1 MTTVHSAKL
10 NEVLTKLRRESWLE
24 EQKMLNLKTTYD
36 DLRKEFQEL
45 QKGFLLGQLED
56 EMKELLLG
64 ELEEVVPVF
73 LFVQHDLVCGIW
85 RIRSLT
91 FSAFRLCL
99 REQEKLGSS
108 DVAEAIGEQSA
119 MQKLIQ
125 QLKDSRQA
133 LVNAQDDMNFWKGKY
148 HGLQVYS
155 LSVQFF
161 LWSPHALFASRNV
174 VLCRVRSM
182 HVQLPPKK

>member
-1 MTTVHSAKL
+1 MPFA
-10 NEVLTKLRRESWLE
+10 
-24 EQKMLNLKTTYD
+24 
-36 DLRKEFQEL
+36 
-45 QKGFLLGQLED
+45 
-56 EMKELLLG
+56 
-64 ELEEVVPVF
+64 
-73 LFVQHDLVCGIW
+73 C
-85 RIRSLT
+85 
-91 FSAFRLCL
+91 AAAL

-155 LSVQFF
+155 VCSIFF
-161 LWSPHALFASRNV
+161 VVTSRTV
-174 VLCRVRSM
+174 CQSQCRVVPRSE
-182 HVQLPPKK
+182 HARAAPTKKVGVRAPKRDTKTND